1 MLVIECFYHKNN
13 FRSLDFVSYQRV
25 TSLSFLLLS
34 QSCKFAEPCSLTL
47 KNLQWLDSFSD
58 KLQASFGSQPDFA
71 VLGDK
76 IVCRKEK

>member
-25 TSLSFLLLS
+25 TSLSFFGQSELQVCRTLLS
-34 QSCKFAEPCSLTL
+34 KIY
-47 KNLQWLDSFSD
+47 NLDSFSD

-71 VLGDK
+71 VLDDK